1 MAKIIASPA
10 DLIQVA
16 RSRKPETLILLPHA
30 YETANSLRRM
40 GSQAYIVASAPSI
53 AGKIGI
59 LNLEGAM
66 ETEED
71 LDVFRALS
79 PVCGMKDGRIV
90 NTTGHVLP
98 FEDEEAGRE
107 SPEGAVYEYVD
118 DYALQRVKNEWYY
131 YAPTDYYPDTQDK
144 VLSYIHKLA
153 EINTQF
159 GAQSE

>member
-16 RSRKPETLILLPHA
+16 RSRKAETLILLPHA
-30 YETANSLRRM
+30 YETAHSLRRL

-59 LNLEGAM
+59 LSLEGAM
-66 ETEED
+66 ETEDD
-71 LDVFRALS
+71 LEVFRSLS

-98 FEDEEAGRE
+98 FEDEELEKWPPSTPIERYRGNYR
-107 SPEGAVYEYVD
+107 
-118 DYALQRVKNEWYY
+118 LQRANNEWYY
-131 YAPTDYYPDTQDK
+131 YFETDTVEQQAC
-144 VLSYIHKLA
+144 LTYIHGLA
-153 EINTQF
+153 VLNSSVG
-159 GAQSE
+159 GAK

>member
-16 RSRKPETLILLPHA
+16 RSRKAETLILLPHA
-30 YETANSLRRM
+30 YETAHSLRRL

-59 LNLEGAM
+59 LSLEGAM
-66 ETEED
+66 ETEDD
-71 LDVFRALS
+71 LEVFRSLS

-98 FEDEEAGRE
+98 FEDEELEKRPPSTPIERYRGNYR
-107 SPEGAVYEYVD
+107 
-118 DYALQRVKNEWYY
+118 LQRANNEWYY
-131 YAPTDYYPDTQDK
+131 YLETDTIEQK
-144 VLSYIHKLA
+144 ACLACIHGLAVLNSSVG
-153 EINTQF
+153 
-159 GAQSE
+159 GAK

>member
-16 RSRKPETLILLPHA
+16 RSRKAETLILLPHA
-30 YETANSLRRM
+30 YETAHSLRRL

-59 LNLEGAM
+59 LSLEGAM
-66 ETEED
+66 ETEGDIE
-71 LDVFRALS
+71 VFRSLS

-98 FEDEEAGRE
+98 FEDEELEKRPPSTPIERHRG
-107 SPEGAVYEYVD
+107 
-118 DYALQRVKNEWYY
+118 DYRLQRANNEWYY
-131 YAPTDYYPDTQDK
+131 YLETDTIEQQAC
-144 VLSYIHKLA
+144 LTYIHGLA
-153 EINTQF
+153 VLNSSVG
-159 GAQSE
+159 GAK

>member
-16 RSRKPETLILLPHA
+16 RSRKAETLILLPHA
-30 YETANSLRRM
+30 YETAHSLRRF

-59 LNLEGAM
+59 LSLEGAM
-66 ETEED
+66 ETEDDIE
-71 LDVFRALS
+71 VFRSLS

-98 FEDEEAGRE
+98 FEDEELENRPPSTPIERYRGNYR
-107 SPEGAVYEYVD
+107 
-118 DYALQRVKNEWYY
+118 LQRVNNEWYY
-131 YAPTDYYPDTQDK
+131 YFETDTVEQRAC
-144 VLSYIHKLA
+144 LAYIHGLA
-153 EINTQF
+153 VLNSSVG
-159 GAQSE
+159 GAK

>member
-10 DLIQVA
+10 DLIQFA
-16 RSRKPETLILLPHA
+16 RSRKAETLILLPHA

-59 LNLEGAM
+59 LSLEGAM
-66 ETEED
+66 ETEDDIE
-71 LDVFRALS
+71 VFRSLS

-98 FEDEEAGRE
+98 FEDEELEKRPPSTPIERYRGNYR
-107 SPEGAVYEYVD
+107 
-118 DYALQRVKNEWYY
+118 LQRANNEWYY
-131 YAPTDYYPDTQDK
+131 YLETDTIEQK
-144 VLSYIHKLA
+144 ACLAYIHGLA
-153 EINTQF
+153 VLNSSV
-159 GAQSE
+159 GGVK

>member
-16 RSRKPETLILLPHA
+16 RSRKAETLILLPHA
-30 YETANSLRRM
+30 YETANSLRRL

-59 LNLEGAM
+59 LSLEGAM
-66 ETEED
+66 ETEDD
-71 LDVFRALS
+71 LEVFRSLS

-98 FEDEEAGRE
+98 FEDEELEKRPPSAPIERYRGNYRM
-107 SPEGAVYEYVD
+107 
-118 DYALQRVKNEWYY
+118 QRASNEWYY
-131 YAPTDYYPDTQDK
+131 YLETDTIEQQAC
-144 VLSYIHKLA
+144 LAYIHGLA
-153 EINTQF
+153 VLNSSV
-159 GAQSE
+159 GGVK

>member
-16 RSRKPETLILLPHA
+16 RSRKAETIILMPHA
-30 YETANSLRRM
+30 YETAHSLRRL

-59 LNLEGAM
+59 LSLEGAM
-66 ETEED
+66 ETEDD
-71 LDVFRALS
+71 LEVFRSLS

-98 FEDEEAGRE
+98 FEDEELEKRPPSTPIERYRGNYR
-107 SPEGAVYEYVD
+107 
-118 DYALQRVKNEWYY
+118 LQRANNEWYY
-131 YAPTDYYPDTQDK
+131 YLETDTIDQRAC
-144 VLSYIHKLA
+144 LAYIHGLA
-153 EINTQF
+153 VLNSSVG
-159 GAQSE
+159 GAK

>member
-16 RSRKPETLILLPHA
+16 RSRKAETLILLPHA
-30 YETANSLRRM
+30 YETAHSLRRL

-59 LNLEGAM
+59 LSLEGAM
-66 ETEED
+66 ETGDD
-71 LDVFRALS
+71 LGVFRSLS

-98 FEDEEAGRE
+98 FDDEELEKRPPSTPIERYHGNYR
-107 SPEGAVYEYVD
+107 
-118 DYALQRVKNEWYY
+118 LQRANNEWYY
-131 YAPTDYYPDTQDK
+131 YLETDTIEQQAC
-144 VLSYIHKLA
+144 LSYIHGLA
-153 EINTQF
+153 VLNASVG
-159 GAQSE
+159 GAK